1 MDEIYLKL
9 PKHKKSKRNSELMNA
24 EGEIVGRFKRTLK
37 NKKQVFLDIIAL
49 YELVII
55 NFDIFN
61 KFNELTASIEGD
73 FTYLR
78 KPTWTIKNHNNNQV
92 GTIKQSSLLKSK
104 SFKVF
109 DITLDDQLLQLKS
122 TSSGEYI
129 FISNNEII
137 ATMKDID
144 KSKIFAENYK
154 INFNCDQDWALLLTT
169 IFYLFLITS

>member
-9 PKHKKSKRNSELMNA
+9 PKHKKSKANCVFMNA
-24 EGEIVGRFKRTLK
+24 KGEVIGSFKRTLK
-37 NKKQVFLDIIAL
+37 NRKQVFLDIIAL

-55 NFDIFN
+55 NFSIFN
-61 KFNELTASIEGD
+61 KFNDLTASIEEN

-78 KPTWTIKNHNNNQV
+78 KSMWTIKDHTKNQI
-92 GTIKQSSLLKSK
+92 GAIKQSSLLKSK

-109 DITLDDQLLQLKS
+109 DITLDGQLLQLKS
-122 TSSGEYI
+122 INSGEYV

-137 ATMKDID
+137 ATIKDID
-144 KSKIFAENYK
+144 NSKIFAENYK
-154 INFNCDQDWALLLTT
+154 INFNCDQDLALLLTT